1 MYRRSTCARPHDP
14 APPSTA
20 QLAALARVACREL
33 TWGLPLAAAEIRRCK
48 RRATAIPDP
57 RLRADAIHGL
67 TAKRPHLD
75 GAALFAALPRTR
87 SPALLRALLRFEAI
101 LEYLDNT
108 HERASETG
116 IENGMQLHAALVD
129 ALDQQTTTGRA
140 YYRSHPWGDDAGYLE
155 ALVASC
161 RTAASSLPS
170 YPAIREP
177 LLEHAQRLAHV
188 LPLNHEPDPARRAVG
203 LRRWATLQSDGDWQ
217 WFERTA
223 ADTGSLVVHGLL
235 ALAAEPTVGDPE
247 IARTLAL
254 HRRLSLAATMLD
266 SYVDQRQDALAGRH
280 SYVAYYG
287 DSDTMSSRL
296 GELITECLSVAG
308 TLPNA
313 RQTNVLIASMVALYL
328 SSDSSRSPT
337 LARST
342 RMLLRS
348 GGSLTILL
356 APVLRAWRIAYGLTG
371 A

>member
-1 MYRRSTCARPHDP
+1 
-14 APPSTA
+14 
-20 QLAALARVACREL
+20 
-33 TWGLPLAAAEIRRCK
+33 WGLPLAALEIRRCK
-48 RRATAIPDP
+48 RKARAIPDP
-57 RLRADAIHGL
+57 RLRADAVDGL

-75 GAALFAALPRTR
+75 GAALFAVLPRKR
-87 SPALLRALLRFEAI
+87 SPALLRALVSFEAI
-101 LEYLDNT
+101 LEYLDNA
-108 HERASETG
+108 HERASEAG
-116 IENGMQLHAALVD
+116 IQNGLQLHTALVD
-129 ALDQQTTTGRA
+129 ALDQQTTGEGSF
-140 YYRSHPWGDDAGYLE
+140 YYRHHPWREDGGYLK

-161 RTAASSLPS
+161 RTAASSLRS

-188 LPLNHEPDPARRAVG
+188 LPLNHEPDPARREVG
-203 LRRWATLQSDGDWQ
+203 LRRWAALHGDGGWQ

-235 ALAAEPTVGDPE
+235 ALAAEPTVEDPQ

-266 SYVDQRQDALAGRH
+266 SYVDHRQDALAGRH
-280 SYVAYYG
+280 SYVAYYR
-287 DSDTMSSRL
+287 DSGAMESRL

-328 SSDSSRSPT
+328 SSDNSRSLT
-337 LARST
+337 LDRST
-342 RMLLRS
+342 RVLLRS